1 MSQVTAQEE
10 TALKARGYN
19 EDLLPSRNNGRW
31 ARAIFTLWMGS
42 IHNIPNYA
50 AVGGFIFLGLSP
62 LQVMLAVV
70 LSSFIVATFMN
81 LNGVA
86 GSKYGIPFAM
96 HLQSTYGSLGAK
108 LPGFLRGCVAAI
120 AWFGLQTFTG
130 SLALLIILGKFWPN
144 F

>member
-1 MSQVTAQEE
+1 
-10 TALKARGYN
+10 
-19 EDLLPSRNNGRW
+19 
-31 ARAIFTLWMGS
+31 MGS

-130 SLALLIILGKFWPN
+130 SLALLIILGKFSPT

>member
-1 MSQVTAQEE
+1 
-10 TALKARGYN
+10 
-19 EDLLPSRNNGRW
+19 
-31 ARAIFTLWMGS
+31 MGS

-70 LSSFIVATFMN
+70 LSSFIVAAFMN

-144 F
+144 FLEIGGSFQFLVSGYLN

>member
-1 MSQVTAQEE
+1 
-10 TALKARGYN
+10 
-19 EDLLPSRNNGRW
+19 
-31 ARAIFTLWMGS
+31 MGS

-96 HLQSTYGSLGAK
+96 HLVYLRQSRGKTARVLKRLCGRDCLVWSANIYRIAGFINYSREILAELLEIGGSFQ
-108 LPGFLRGCVAAI
+108 FLVSGY
-120 AWFGLQTFTG
+120 L
-130 SLALLIILGKFWPN
+130 N
-144 F
+144 

>member
-1 MSQVTAQEE
+1 
-10 TALKARGYN
+10 
-19 EDLLPSRNNGRW
+19 
-31 ARAIFTLWMGS
+31 
-42 IHNIPNYA
+42 
-50 AVGGFIFLGLSP
+50 
-62 LQVMLAVV
+62 MLAVV

-144 F
+144 FLEIGGSFQFLVSGYLN